1 MSSLI
6 FDIEKYSGFGKIL
19 DKSSEIKNGNY
30 EKISNLMNESIHE
43 LVRLEKDLLEINTI
57 LIKEYL
63 QKPEYGAHDI
73 KEYFPIGPD
82 ATIIE
87 VKIIW
92 ELLNGFRSI
101 LSCEELSFLGYIQTI
116 FKIKMNMYFPNIFG
130 FTCLLSHFQTDI
142 KKIQNVIDNLDGK
155 VKECNGKIKY
165 RNNTR
170 YS

>member
-1 MSSLI
+1 MMSLT
-6 FDIEKYSGFGKIL
+6 FDKDKYSVFAKIL
-19 DKSSEIKNGNY
+19 EKSSQIKNGNY
-30 EKISNLMNESIHE
+30 EKISDIMNEAIYE
-43 LVRLEKDLLEINTI
+43 LEGMEKDFLKINTI
-57 LIKEYL
+57 LIREYL

-101 LSCEELSFLGYIQTI
+101 LSCEELSFLDYIQTS

-142 KKIQNVIDNLDGK
+142 KKIINIIDNFDVK
-155 VKECNGKIKY
+155 VKECNEKIKY
-165 RNNTR
+165 KNTR